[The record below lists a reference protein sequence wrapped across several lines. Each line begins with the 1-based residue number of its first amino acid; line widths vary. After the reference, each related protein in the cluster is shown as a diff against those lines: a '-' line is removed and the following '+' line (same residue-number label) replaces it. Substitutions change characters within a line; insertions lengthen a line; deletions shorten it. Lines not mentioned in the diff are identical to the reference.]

1 MKLKDL
7 IAELSKL
14 EVECGGDMEVRVQAD
29 HGQTLM
35 KVTYCGKG
43 WIEEDSYAPEEVAE
57 EDILN
62 GEFEDSIMVIDIQG
76 Y

>member
-14 EVECGGDMEVRVQAD
+14 EVECGGDIEVRVQAD

-35 KVTYCGKG
+35 KVTHCGKG
-43 WIEEDSYAPEEVAE
+43 WIEEDSYVPEEIAE
-57 EDILN
+57 EDILS
-62 GEFEDSIMVIDIQG
+62 GDCEGIMVIDIQG